1 MAIAARVVSDAAVA
15 AILATLDMPA
25 ERGRAALLDRRHDL
39 ELIQA
44 QMSGIGSTQV
54 GSMAMEDVCDLQPR
68 AAHRPRLGLGSRP
81 PFGQCYEPV
90 EWAHY
95 SPDRGIGDA
104 SVKRRGVELGMTERT
119 RAIMLTFYAIET
131 EGSVAK
137 DPMLAGAARVF
148 CDTRPRPPP

>member
-1 MAIAARVVSDAAVA
+1 MA

-44 QMSGIGSTQV
+44 QMSGIGSTPV

-95 SPDRGIGDA
+95 GPDRGVGNA
-104 SVKRRGVELGMTERT
+104 SVKRRCVELGVTQRT
-119 RAIMLTFYAIET
+119 RAIMRTFYVIEIQSSA
-131 EGSVAK
+131 ER
-137 DPMLAGAARVF
+137 DWMLANGAAVSAR
-148 CDTRPRPPP
+148 DRRPGRPC